1 MPTFNS
7 VFWIKL
13 PLHQQNAQEKLQNL
27 LDSYFVKQ
35 ELITCQNEGCN
46 QQLVQ
51 TTREYIVDSKS
62 AIIVN
67 INRQFDNPMWTRVP
81 NNQRHLYPAVK
92 DNRRVSLPNT
102 VNVPKSGGGSIMYEV
117 VAAIEHNGE
126 HTGGGHYIAHLKY
139 DGEWFTANDNEPLKR
154 SASYR
159 DYHPELSAIIL
170 LRKLN

>member
-7 VFWIKL
+7 LFRIEL
-13 PLHQQNAQEKLQNL
+13 PLHRQNAQEKLQTL
-27 LDSYFVKQ
+27 LDSYFEKQ
-35 ELITCQNEGCN
+35 DWITCRNEGCN

-51 TTREYIVDSKS
+51 TTRESIVDPKS
-62 AIIVN
+62 AIVVN

-81 NNQRHLYPAVK
+81 QNQRRLYPAIK
-92 DNRRVSLPNT
+92 DNRRVSLPNI
-102 VNVPKSGGGSIMYEV
+102 VNVPKSGGGSIAYEV
-117 VAAIEHNGE
+117 TAAIEHNGE

-139 DGEWFTANDNEPLKR
+139 NGEWFTANDDRPLQK